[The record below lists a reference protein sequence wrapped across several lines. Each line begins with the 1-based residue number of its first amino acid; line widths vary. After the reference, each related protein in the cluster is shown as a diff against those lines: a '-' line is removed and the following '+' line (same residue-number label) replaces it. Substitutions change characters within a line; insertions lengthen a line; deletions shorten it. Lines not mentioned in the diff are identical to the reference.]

1 MNIGLIG
8 CGAMGQG
15 IARNLLKA
23 GHSVFIH
30 DDMSKSRELLEGEG
44 AEFVDMKTV
53 ATNVEHLF
61 LSLPSTQI
69 LEDSLLGEDGA
80 LQHLQ
85 KDSMVFDLGTTDVE
99 TTRMIHEKAE
109 DAGVY
114 YLDCPVSGG
123 PAGAENGTLTIL
135 AGGNGDIFPEARAIL
150 EDVGEK

>member
-23 GHSVFIH
+23 GHKVFIH
-30 DDMSKSRELLEGEG
+30 DDMSKSRELLESEG
-44 AEFVDMKTV
+44 AEFVEIKTV
-53 ATNVEHLF
+53 ATSVRHLF

-69 LEDSLLGEDGA
+69 LEDALLGEGGA
-80 LQHLQ
+80 LQHMQ
-85 KDSMVFDLGTTDVE
+85 KNSMIFDLGTTDVE

-109 DAGVY
+109 AAGVY

-123 PAGAENGTLTIL
+123 PAGADAGTLTIL
-135 AGGNGDIFPEARAIL
+135 AGGSKDIFP
-150 EDVGEK
+150 